1 MAGLH
6 VASVQPAPTF
16 SHGTSPIV
24 ASTPCAAA
32 GAAGGVEVAADV
44 VGLADVSW
52 AAGEL
57 VCDEQPA
64 VNIAAIATMP
74 TPVSNL

>member
-16 SHGTSPIV
+16 SHGTSLIV
-24 ASTPCAAA
+24 ASTPAA
-32 GAAGGVEVAADV
+32 GAAGGVDVAADV

>member
-1 MAGLH
+1 
-6 VASVQPAPTF
+6 
-16 SHGTSPIV
+16 V